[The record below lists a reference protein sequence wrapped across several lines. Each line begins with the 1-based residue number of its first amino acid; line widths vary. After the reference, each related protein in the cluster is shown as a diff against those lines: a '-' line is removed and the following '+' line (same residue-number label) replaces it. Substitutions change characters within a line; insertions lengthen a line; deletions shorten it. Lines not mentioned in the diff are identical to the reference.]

1 MGDATPP
8 AAWVAITAPL
18 DIEIDLNDV
27 ARGDGALFVR
37 DGVGFAARGSV
48 ADTDDT
54 DIRRVLSSIELDN
67 RTDNTDGAPVAIGC
81 LPFLPSGRAR
91 FVLPEVIVG
100 KSRESRWIT
109 VLTPADVDTDRRE
122 EALRRAIESVS
133 EPVSRPQPAANSYS
147 VAPLTAVD
155 TYLRAV
161 TAARD
166 AVREGRITKAVIA
179 RDIVVDASEPIDLHA
194 VLLRLKASF
203 GSSYRYAFDG
213 LIGAS
218 PELLVEV
225 DNGAVRS
232 NPLAGTTARTGDP
245 ATDARLASEL
255 LASPKNQIEHRVV
268 VDMVHDTLLPHCSYL
283 DWEPEPSVVAV
294 ANVQHLG
301 TRVEGRLSSP
311 DTHVLDLARLLC
323 PTPALG
329 GAPRDAAIALI
340 DEVEGMER
348 GMYGGAVG
356 WCDARGNGTFA
367 VTIRCAL
374 FDDTRMRA
382 RLFAGGGIVAD
393 SEPLAELAETQAKFQ
408 AMLSAIVRP

>member
-1 MGDATPP
+1 MGDTGSRST
-8 AAWVAITAPL
+8 WVAVTVPL
-18 DIEIDLNDV
+18 ETDVDLNDI
-27 ARGDGALFVR
+27 ARGDGMLFVR
-37 DGVGFAARGSV
+37 DGVGFAARGTLVVSDEV
-48 ADTDDT
+48 G
-54 DIRRVLSSIELDN
+54 IRATLSGIHHDN
-67 RTDNTDGAPVAIGC
+67 RTGDSHGGPVGIGC
-81 LPFLPSGRAR
+81 LPFRPSDRSR
-91 FVLPEVIVG
+91 FVLPEIVVG
-100 KSRESRWIT
+100 KTHDRRWIT
-109 VLTPADVDTDRRE
+109 VVTPGNLDEARRE
-122 EALRRAIESVS
+122 HALTAAIELVGTPVERPHASVNTFA
-133 EPVSRPQPAANSYS
+133 VS
-147 VAPLTAVD
+147 PLTDVD
-155 TYLRAV
+155 TYLSAV

-166 AVREGRITKAVIA
+166 AVRSGDITKAVIA
-179 RDIVVDASEPIDLHA
+179 RDIEVAASQPIDLHA

-213 LIGAS
+213 LVGAS

-225 DNGAVRS
+225 DSGAVRS

-245 ATDARLASEL
+245 ATDARLAAEL

-301 TRVEGRLSSP
+301 TRVEGRLSSA

-340 DEVEGMER
+340 DRVEGMER
-348 GMYGGAVG
+348 GVYGGAVG
-356 WCDARGNGTFA
+356 WCDAAGNGTFA

-374 FDDTRMRA
+374 FDHSRRRA